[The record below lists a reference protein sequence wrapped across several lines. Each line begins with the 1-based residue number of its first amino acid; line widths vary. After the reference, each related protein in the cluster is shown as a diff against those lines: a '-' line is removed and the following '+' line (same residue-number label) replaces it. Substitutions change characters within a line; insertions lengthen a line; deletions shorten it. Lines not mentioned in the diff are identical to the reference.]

1 MNHSIYKKLS
11 FAFALL
17 GALSLCSCGG
27 SSGGDE
33 EEFEFKPSDL
43 TNKYW
48 YANPYRNQNFSTDDA
63 LLVYKFNGN
72 GDLVKQEYSGRRDNE
87 KAGIW
92 NLSQDNTL
100 TINDKTTGNVREY
113 TIDRSSSSTHLVLR
127 GGVSV
132 GNWDF
137 YSDLTELKDLTADAA
152 IVKEVILSNGNFVD
166 KYRYDFEVKGE
177 FISQAKVILET
188 NSFELVKSANADG
201 KVVWR
206 LKEADAK
213 EYFETFKG
221 EELVKFYV
229 KMNSGD
235 EFKFEDR
242 IENVDIEALNVESV
256 KNPEHNTGSGPL
268 SVKVE
273 WKAIDNTNAYYYVQI
288 LNADKDENNPLV
300 TSNWQPKQSTSDEIQ
315 SITLSETNAGDF
327 GLMLGDIFYVKVVA
341 FLYEDGINPYQGDI
355 HDFNKQAKSQYIRS
369 GGEW

>member
-1 MNHSIYKKLS
+1 MKYSIYKKLS
-11 FAFALL
+11 FSLALL
-17 GALSLCSCGG
+17 GAFSLFSCGG

-48 YANPYRNQNFSTDDA
+48 YANPYRNQNFTTDDA

-72 GDLVKQEYSGRRDNE
+72 GDLVRQDYGGRRDNDE
-87 KAGIW
+87 AGTW
-92 NLSQDNTL
+92 TLSDDNTL
-100 TINDKTTGNVREY
+100 TIDDKTTGNVREY
-113 TIDRSSSSTHLVLR
+113 TIDKSSASNHLFLKSSL
-127 GGVSV
+127 

-137 YSDLTELKDLTADAA
+137 YADFNEIQDVTVDAA
-152 IVKEVILSNGNFVD
+152 IVKEVVLSNGSFVN
-166 KYRYDFEVKGE
+166 KYRYDFEIKGE

-201 KVVWR
+201 EVVWR

-229 KMNSGD
+229 KMNSGE

-242 IENVDIEALNVESV
+242 IEDNDIEPLNVESV
-256 KNPEHNTGSGPL
+256 DIDHNTGSGPL
-268 SVKVE
+268 SVTVE
-273 WKAIDNTNAYYYVQI
+273 WKAIDIENAYYYVQI

-300 TSNWQPKQSTSDEIQ
+300 TSNWQPEQNSQDGMQ
-315 SITLSETNAGDF
+315 SITLSETNKGDF
-327 GLMLGDIFYVKVVA
+327 GLKLGDLFYVKVVA